1 MSIPDGFSDPLE
13 LPNIPEGPGVC
24 TIEDAN
30 GRVLQVAMS
39 QNIRRRIGELL
50 DSEGNIAVHG
60 PKIYAAQQQGKQI
73 FVRWKLTPDYRRE
86 KRRLVEELG
95 PLWGRQ
101 EWPEGHPRKRIARPG
116 GS

>member
-1 MSIPDGFSDPLE
+1 MSILDGFSDPTE

-50 DSEGNIAVHG
+50 DSEGKIAVHG
-60 PKIYAAQQQGKQI
+60 PEIYAAQQQGMRI
-73 FVRWKLTPDYRRE
+73 FVRWKLTAYYKRE
-86 KRRLVEELG
+86 KRILIEKLD
-95 PLWGRQ
+95 PLW
-101 EWPEGHPRKRIARPG
+101 KRDQD
-116 GS
+116 